1 MTMFLTNLETHYQ
14 ITNDDSKTNIGKRM
28 SKMMKINV
36 RDPSKFVFFLRFM
49 LKNLKR
55 REKQ

>member
-1 MTMFLTNLETHYQ
+1 MTMFLTNLETHYR